1 MSMSRDEQESCIIR
15 YEPDDDDDDD
25 NNNIPED
32 PVFTIIEALGH
43 LCHLLQAVSTP
54 VSIVAFSSVFLN
66 YP

>member
-25 NNNIPED
+25 NDNIPED

-43 LCHLLQAVSTP
+43 LCH
-54 VSIVAFSSVFLN
+54 
-66 YP
+66 